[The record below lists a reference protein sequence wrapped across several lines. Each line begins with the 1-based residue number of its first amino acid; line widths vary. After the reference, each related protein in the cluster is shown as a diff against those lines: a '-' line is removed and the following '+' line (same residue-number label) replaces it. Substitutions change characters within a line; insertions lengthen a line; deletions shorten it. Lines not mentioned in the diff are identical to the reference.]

1 MAPAR
6 TARTEQMR
14 LTTLL
19 EIGRSLSGATDALE
33 LRLSVLSGLSKLFEA
48 DRLFYADVDSS
59 WRARVV
65 AVATHGQARRADPTY
80 PAISTAATS
89 DDGCSLDAEAA
100 RVLAEVIGGTSPAA
114 GALVVPVR
122 VNGDVVG
129 ELGAVRFDRIPYTS
143 DDCDLLA
150 FGAAIIAAALGQRQR
165 VDETETRRREA
176 ERLEEIGR
184 AITSSLELDEVLRRV
199 LEAAL
204 DLTGADSCTIWR
216 RDGDRSL
223 VVASRGIDAPPP
235 GTTVE
240 GAPRLHT
247 ELLERRR
254 TILIADIASDP
265 RLPADVRARFAG
277 DGAGSAVLVPMV
289 TQSEVVGVLA
299 LNHQGA
305 QPYGAEEM
313 GMLERL
319 ALQAAIAVDN
329 AKLHAE
335 IRELSLTDPLTG
347 LPNRRHM
354 DMVLQKEFEAARRGR
369 PLSIVL
375 LDLNDFKAFND
386 TNGHAGGDAVLR
398 DFASVLAGETR
409 AMNLAVRYGGDEFL
423 TILSESTLEGALHLI
438 ERIMEKMRAHPRLAG
453 VSFSAG
459 AAEYSRE
466 MQTPQA
472 LIDAADAA
480 MYRDKLTPRLLR

>member
-6 TARTEQMR
+6 TARTEQLR

-48 DRLFYADVDSS
+48 DRLFYADVDAA
-59 WRARVV
+59 WHARVV

-89 DDGCSLDAEAA
+89 DDGCALDAEAA
-100 RVLAEVIGGTSPAA
+100 RVLADTIGGSGTAA

-143 DDCDLLA
+143 EDCDLLA

-199 LEAAL
+199 LDAAL
-204 DLTGADSCTIWR
+204 DLTGADACTVWR
-216 RDGDRSL
+216 RDVDRSI
-223 VVASRGIDAPPP
+223 VVASRGADAPPP

-254 TILIADIASDP
+254 SIHIADIASDG
-265 RLPADVRARFAG
+265 RLPADLRARYAG
-277 DGAGSAVLVPMV
+277 DGARSAVLVPMV
-289 TQSEVVGVLA
+289 TQSEVVGVLS
-299 LNHQGA
+299 LNHHA
-305 QPYGAEEM
+305 PQPYGPEAM
-313 GMLERL
+313 RILERL

-354 DMVLQKEFEAARRGR
+354 EMVLNKEFEAARRGR
-369 PLSIVL
+369 TLAVVL
-375 LDLNDFKAFND
+375 LDLDDFKRYND
-386 TNGHAGGDAVLR
+386 AHGHAGGDAVLR
-398 DFASVLAGETR
+398 DFASVLSGETR
-409 AMNLAVRYGGDEFL
+409 AMNLVVRYGGDEFL
-423 TILSESTLEGALHLI
+423 TILSESTLDGALHLV
-438 ERIMEKMRAHPRLAG
+438 ERIMEKVRVHPRLAG

-466 MQTPQA
+466 MESAQA

-480 MYRDKLTPRLLR
+480 MYRDKLTARPRA